1 MKKEELFDTVLAAA
15 KAILLVA
22 VLTAMADLPTP
33 VSVRAEDGSSTS
45 NTELLV
51 DRTFNSSLVL
61 TISPNVLGTSDTD
74 VAVLSQL
81 LVSRYVFNFS
91 EFAALDL
98 LCC

>member
-1 MKKEELFDTVLAAA
+1 MKKEELVDTVLVAA

-22 VLTAMADLPTP
+22 VLSAKADLPTP
-33 VSVRAEDGSSTS
+33 ISVRAEDGSSS
-45 NTELLV
+45 NTDLLV

-81 LVSRYVFNFS
+81 LVSRYVFRFS
-91 EFAALDL
+91 ELNVPDL
-98 LCC
+98 LC